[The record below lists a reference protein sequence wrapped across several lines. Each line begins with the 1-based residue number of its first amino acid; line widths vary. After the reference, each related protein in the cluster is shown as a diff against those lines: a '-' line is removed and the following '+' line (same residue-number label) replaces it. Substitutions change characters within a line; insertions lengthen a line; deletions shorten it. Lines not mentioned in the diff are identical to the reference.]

1 MNLAHWAL
9 TSSFLKCSYCNS
21 SSMCR
26 QWGYLWRKERE
37 KNHCSPITFKPVFTM
52 NKSTGIS
59 WLSSVCHC
67 VCSGRNMSTN
77 NILEV
82 LGIFRLLPVQQVLE
96 VVNEGFLS
104 KDTSLGQNC
113 IPKPEERYRKSASMI
128 NKSTLYCWQCFSDL
142 QRFNLNETVHK
153 GANWAIKFKIFKLLT
168 V

>member
-9 TSSFLKCSYCNS
+9 TSSFLKCSYCSS

-26 QWGYLWRKERE
+26 QWGYLWRKEKLR
-37 KNHCSPITFKPVFTM
+37 KTIAFKPVSTM
-52 NKSTGIS
+52 NKAPGIS
-59 WLSSVCHC
+59 WLSSVYHG
-67 VCSGRNMSTN
+67 VCSWRNMSTS

-113 IPKPEERYRKSASMI
+113 IQKPEERYKKSAGGM
-128 NKSTLYCWQCFSDL
+128 NKSTLHCWQCFSDL
-142 QRFNLNETVHK
+142 WDILMLWKRFNLNETVHE
-153 GANWAIKFKIFKLLT
+153 GAN
-168 V
+168 